1 MLQQLIEAF
10 PDIEFL
16 KADGLDQA
24 VIGFDETS
32 ERLIY
37 SMSKIMQILVEQDGM
52 TDEEALDYYYYN
64 IAGAYVGE
72 KTPIYCFDYMLD

>member
-1 MLQQLIEAF
+1 MLQEIIENY
-10 PDIEFL
+10 PDLEFL
-16 KADGLDQA
+16 KADGLDYA

-37 SMSKIMQILVEQDGM
+37 SVSKIIEILIADDMSVED
-52 TDEEALDYYYYN
+52 ALDHYYYN
-64 IAGAYVGE
+64 IVGAYFGE